1 MESQNLK
8 ENQSLALM
16 EIGRLLREVLRVF
29 KNRINEQNE
38 EEIKLTHEQY
48 GLLHAI
54 SLKEEDVTQ
63 QDMADWFGKDKSSIL
78 RLIDSLEKKNLI
90 RRVVD
95 KNDRR
100 KNCLMVTKS
109 GEKLIKVYE
118 LLAIDMMKE
127 MQVGLTESELDNFI
141 RVVDII
147 KSNAEKL

>member
-1 MESQNLK
+1 MESKNPI
-8 ENQSLALM
+8 ENQTLALV

-29 KNRINEQNE
+29 KVRINEQDE

-48 GLLHAI
+48 GLIHAI
-54 SLKEEDVTQ
+54 NIKKEDVTQ
-63 QDMADWFGKDKSSIL
+63 QEMADWFGKDKSSIL
-78 RLIDSLEKKNLI
+78 RLIDSLEEKNLI

-109 GEKLIKVYE
+109 GEKLIAVYE
-118 LLAIDMMKE
+118 KLAVNLMKE
-127 MQVGLTESELDNFI
+127 MQAGLTEAELSNFI

-147 KSNAEKL
+147 KSNAQKL